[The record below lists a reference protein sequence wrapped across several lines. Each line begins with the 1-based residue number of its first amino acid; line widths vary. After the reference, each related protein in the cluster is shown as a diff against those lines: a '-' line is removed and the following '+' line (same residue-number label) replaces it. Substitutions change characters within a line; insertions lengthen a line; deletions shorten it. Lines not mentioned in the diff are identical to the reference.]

1 MKKANRPEPLTRPRH
16 VQEGDDHQGD
26 QRQARGQDTY
36 EIVLA
41 TAGEMLG
48 ETGFEQLTTNA
59 ICKRAGLTPPAL
71 YRYFKDK
78 YDILEALGLRLMA
91 RQNIVLEQWIARH
104 ADRGIEALRDG
115 IEELLRETA
124 AVTQSEPGAVW
135 TLRALHASP
144 RLVHVRLESHRYVT
158 DRLVEA
164 YIQYLPGVDREALWQ
179 QVRLSVELGFA
190 ADQMLQEETR
200 VSAELVFSSVAR
212 ILRDHSLL
220 QA

>member
-1 MKKANRPEPLTRPRH
+1 MPGLATTKRPRPK
-16 VQEGDDHQGD
+16 QERAQ
-26 QRQARGQDTY
+26 QTY
-36 EIVLA
+36 ELLLDVAGALLA
-41 TAGEMLG
+41 EVGIDRIS
-48 ETGFEQLTTNA
+48 TNM
-59 ICKRAGLTPPAL
+59 ICARAGLTPPAL

-164 YIQYLPGVDREALWQ
+164 YIQYLPDVDREALWQ

>member
-1 MKKANRPEPLTRPRH
+1 MTISEIASEKRPLPK
-16 VQEGDDHQGD
+16 QERAQ
-26 QRQARGQDTY
+26 QTY
-36 EIVLA
+36 ELLLDVAGNLLA
-41 TAGEMLG
+41 EVGIDRIS
-48 ETGFEQLTTNA
+48 TNM
-59 ICKRAGLTPPAL
+59 ICSRAGLTPPAL
-71 YRYFKDK
+71 YRYFKNK
-78 YDILEALGLRLMA
+78 YDVLEALGLRLMA
-91 RQNIVLEQWIARH
+91 RQNVVLEHWIARH
-104 ADRGIEALRDG
+104 ADEGIDALRGG

-135 TLRALHASP
+135 ILRALHASP